1 MRTKL
6 TEIIS
11 TMDQYNGIGAY
22 CDKYKGGAQVDIQT
36 DMRRAPKKGIIT
48 EEMERVIRDV
58 LLAEHQQ
65 DSDLPSQ
72 ELGTPVGELKSQILK
87 FEEFVTERYFREES
101 DEDYTDQFY
110 EDDAEWYEKEE
121 E

>member
-1 MRTKL
+1 MTDCGER
-6 TEIIS
+6 IS
-11 TMDQYNGIGAY
+11 IFGLLYE
-22 CDKYKGGAQVDIQT
+22 K
-36 DMRRAPKKGIIT
+36 
-48 EEMERVIRDV
+48 ERKHKDDLLMWG

-65 DSDLPSQ
+65 DRDLPSQ
-72 ELGTPVGELKSQILK
+72 ESGAHIGEQKSQILK

-121 E
+121 K

>member
-6 TEIIS
+6 AEIIS

-22 CDKYKGGAQVDIQT
+22 CDKYIGGAQVEIRT

-48 EEMERVIRDV
+48 EELERVIRDV

-65 DSDLPSQ
+65 ATSRRRNQ
-72 ELGTPVGELKSQILK
+72 ELISANRKV
-87 FEEFVTERYFREES
+87 RY
-101 DEDYTDQFY
+101 
-110 EDDAEWYEKEE
+110 
-121 E
+121 